1 MPQRRKVVEE
11 DTGSLDSLM
20 DALTNVVAVLIFVLL
35 LVNCE
40 VSQKVVQMM
49 EDLVPASPEE
59 IQKLKDML
67 KQIEIDKKKLEELK
81 KLPPPPKVDLDSI
94 NQKISALQTL
104 IKDKKSAIDTNN
116 KNIAELQ
123 KLHDEKLAARD
134 AEQVK
139 ANAMMEEIASLEAML
154 DTTPV
159 AKDIPAT
166 EITIPAT
173 RPIPEGAKV
182 HYAYITGDRAYFVDL
197 PKYMEEIAEILDKL
211 KDDKGNLIATG
222 EKTEEEEDKKL
233 SAAEKKAAR
242 EKEKAEAKK
251 EKPVVFDRDKVLPI
265 LSEKLKKI
273 LPPGLGGSVFSNP
286 WWGYARMDIG
296 LDPKGGTPLEAL
308 SQPTNGFASDIS
320 KLRPPNDV
328 LMFVVD
334 SPSMYTYALAREI
347 AEKKGIPCGWSISLP
362 GDCYSL
368 NQIPNLA
375 INVSG
380 PPPPPPIRP
389 PGWKPPE
396 RARGTGSKLD

>member
-59 IQKLKDML
+59 IQRLKDML
-67 KQIEIDKKKLEELK
+67 KQLEIDKKKLEELK

-104 IKDKKSAIDTNN
+104 VQNKKSAIDTNN

-159 AKDIPAT
+159 ANAIPAT
-166 EITIPAT
+166 EIMIPAT
-173 RPIPEGAKV
+173 RTIPEGAKV
-182 HYAYITGDRAYFVDL
+182 HYAYITGDRAHFLDL
-197 PKYMEEIAEILDKL
+197 PKYMEEVTEIVDDLKKDKNNHMPTE
-211 KDDKGNLIATG
+211 DKS
-222 EKTEEEEDKKL
+222 KEEEDKKL
-233 SAAEKKAAR
+233 SAAERRAAR
-242 EKEKAEAKK
+242 EKEKADAKK
-251 EKPVVFDRDKVLPI
+251 EKPVVFDRDKVLPV
-265 LSEKLKKI
+265 LNEKLKKI
-273 LPPGLGGSVFSNP
+273 IPPGLNYNLTAQP
-286 WWGYARMDIG
+286 WWGFARLDISFN
-296 LDPKGGTPLEAL
+296 DKGGTPLEEL
-308 SQPTNGFASDIS
+308 KNPTNGFASALS

-347 AEKKGIPCGWSISLP
+347 ADKKGIPCGWSISLP
-362 GDCYSL
+362 NECFSRTD
-368 NQIPNLA
+368 IPNLA
-375 INVSG
+375 INATGVA
-380 PPPPPPIRP
+380 PARDPN
-389 PGWKPPE
+389 WKPPE
-396 RARGTGSKLD
+396 RARGTGLKLD

>member
-1 MPQRRKVVEE
+1 
-11 DTGSLDSLM
+11 M

-67 KQIEIDKKKLEELK
+67 KQLEIDKKKLEELK

-94 NQKISALQTL
+94 NKKISALQTL

-139 ANAMMEEIASLEAML
+139 ANAMMDEIARLEAML

-197 PKYMEEIAEILDKL
+197 PKYMEEIAEIVDKL
-211 KDDKGNLIATG
+211 KDDKGNHIATG
-222 EKTEEEEDKKL
+222 EKSEEEEGKKL
-233 SAAEKKAAR
+233 SAAEKRAAR
-242 EKEKAEAKK
+242 EKEKAEGKK
-251 EKPVVFDRDKVLPI
+251 EKPVVLDRDKIFPVLN
-265 LSEKLKKI
+265 EKLKKI
-273 LPPGLGGSVFSNP
+273 LPPGLKGDVGAAPHWNF
-286 WWGYARMDIG
+286 ARLNIYFERNA
-296 LDPKGGTPLEAL
+296 GTPIEAL
-308 SQPTNGFASDIS
+308 TQPTNGFASDIS

-334 SPSMYTYALAREI
+334 APSMYAYALAREI
-347 AEKKGIPCGWSISLP
+347 ADKKGIPCGWSISEP
-362 GDCYSL
+362 ISAT
-368 NQIPNLA
+368 QIPNLE
-375 INVSG
+375 INVTG
-380 PPPPPPIRP
+380 KAPERP
-389 PGWKPPE
+389 PDWKPPE
-396 RARGTGSKLD
+396 RARGTGPKLD

>member
-1 MPQRRKVVEE
+1 
-11 DTGSLDSLM
+11 M

-67 KQIEIDKKKLEELK
+67 KQLEIDKKKLEELK

-94 NQKISALQTL
+94 NKKISALQSL

-139 ANAMMEEIASLEAML
+139 ANAMMDEIARLEAML

-197 PKYMEEIAEILDKL
+197 PKYMEEVTEIVDKL
-211 KDDKGNLIATG
+211 KDDKGNHIATG
-222 EKTEEEEDKKL
+222 EKSEEEEGKKL
-233 SAAEKKAAR
+233 SAAEKRAAR
-242 EKEKAEAKK
+242 EKEKTEGKK
-251 EKPVVFDRDKVLPI
+251 EKPAVLDRDKIFPVLN
-265 LSEKLKKI
+265 EKLKKI
-273 LPPGLGGSVFSNP
+273 FPPGLKGDVGAAPHWNF
-286 WWGYARMDIG
+286 ARLNISFDRNA
-296 LDPKGGTPLEAL
+296 GTPIEAL
-308 SQPTNGFASDIS
+308 TQPTNGFASDIS

-334 SPSMYTYALAREI
+334 APSMYAYALAREI
-347 AEKKGIPCGWSISLP
+347 ADKKGIPCGWSISEP
-362 GDCYSL
+362 ISST
-368 NQIPNLA
+368 QIPNLE
-375 INVSG
+375 INVTG
-380 PPPPPPIRP
+380 KAPERP
-389 PGWKPPE
+389 PDWKPPD

>member
-11 DTGSLDSLM
+11 ESGSLDSLM

-67 KQIEIDKKKLEELK
+67 KQLELDKKKLEELK

-94 NQKISALQTL
+94 NKKISALQTL

-139 ANAMMEEIASLEAML
+139 ANALMEEIASLEALL

-173 RPIPEGAKV
+173 RAIPEGAKV
-182 HYAYITGDRAYFVDL
+182 HYAYIINDRAYFVDL
-197 PKYMEEIAEILDKL
+197 PKYLEEIAEVVDKL
-211 KDDKGNLIATG
+211 KDDKGNHIATG

-233 SAAEKKAAR
+233 SAAEKRAAR

-251 EKPVVFDRDKVLPI
+251 EKPIVLDRDKVLPI
-265 LSEKLKKI
+265 LNEKLKKI
-273 LPPGLGGSVFSNP
+273 LPPGLGGSVNSPP
-286 WWGYARMDIG
+286 WHGGAFMDIG
-296 LDPKGGTPLEAL
+296 FDKNGGTPIEAL

-334 SPSMYTYALAREI
+334 SPSMYAYALAREI
-347 AEKKGIPCGWSISLP
+347 ADKKGIPCGWSISLP
-362 GDCYSL
+362 NECFSRSA
-368 NQIPNLA
+368 IPNLA
-375 INVSG
+375 INVTG
-380 PPPPPPIRP
+380 KAPERP

>member
-11 DTGSLDSLM
+11 DTSSLDSLM

-67 KQIEIDKKKLEELK
+67 KQLEIDKKKLEELK

-94 NQKISALQTL
+94 NQKISALKAL
-104 IKDKKSAIDTNN
+104 IQNKKSAIDMNN

-134 AEQVK
+134 AEQAK

-166 EITIPAT
+166 DITIPAT
-173 RPIPEGAKV
+173 RAIPEGAKV
-182 HYAYITGDRAYFVDL
+182 YYAYAVGDRAYFLDL
-197 PKYMEEIAEILDKL
+197 PKIMEEMAEIVDDLKKDK
-211 KDDKGNLIATG
+211 NNHIATE
-222 EKTEEEEDKKL
+222 EKSEEEEDKKL
-233 SAAEKKAAR
+233 SAAERRAKR
-242 EKEKAEAKK
+242 EQEKADAKK
-251 EKPVVFDRDKVLPI
+251 EKPIVLDRDKVLPI
-265 LSEKLKKI
+265 LNEKIKKKM
-273 LPPGLGGSVFSNP
+273 PPGLNVAIHSPTWHGGAFF
-286 WWGYARMDIG
+286 DISFNNQ
-296 LDPKGGTPLEAL
+296 GGTPIEDLTK
-308 SQPTNGFASDIS
+308 PTNTFASEIS
-320 KLRPPNDV
+320 KIRPPNEV
-328 LMFVVD
+328 LMFRVD
-334 SPSMYTYALAREI
+334 APSMYAYALAREI
-347 AEKKGIPCGWSISLP
+347 AEKKSIPCGWEITLANECFSRT
-362 GDCYSL
+362 
-368 NQIPNLA
+368 NVPNLA
-375 INVSG
+375 LNITG
-380 PPPPPPIRP
+380 KHPERP

-396 RARGTGSKLD
+396 RARGTGAKLD

>member
-11 DTGSLDSLM
+11 ESGSLDSLM

-67 KQIEIDKKKLEELK
+67 KQLEIDKKKLEELK

-94 NQKISALQTL
+94 NQKISALQAL
-104 IKDKKSAIDTNN
+104 IKDKKSAIDMNN

-197 PKYMEEIAEILDKL
+197 PKYMEEVAEIVDKL
-211 KDDKGNLIATG
+211 KDDKGNHIATG
-222 EKTEEEEDKKL
+222 EKSEEEEDKKL
-233 SAAEKKAAR
+233 SAAERRAKR
-242 EKEKAEAKK
+242 EKEKDDAKK
-251 EKPVVFDRDKVLPI
+251 EKPVVFDRDKVLPV
-265 LSEKLKKI
+265 LNEKLKKI
-273 LPPGLGGSVFSNP
+273 MPPGLNYNLTAQP
-286 WWGYARMDIG
+286 WWGFARLDIG
-296 LDPKGGTPLEAL
+296 FDKNGGTPVEAL

-334 SPSMYTYALAREI
+334 APSMYAYALAREI
-347 AEKKGIPCGWSISLP
+347 AEKKGIPIGWSISLP
-362 GDCYSL
+362 NECFSRTD
-368 NQIPNLA
+368 IPNLA
-375 INVSG
+375 INATGVA
-380 PPPPPPIRP
+380 PARDPN
-389 PGWKPPE
+389 WKPPE

>member
-1 MPQRRKVVEE
+1 
-11 DTGSLDSLM
+11 M

-40 VSQKVVQMM
+40 VSQKIVQMM
-49 EDLVPASPEE
+49 DDLVPASPEE

-67 KQIEIDKKKLEELK
+67 KQLEIDKKKLEELK

-94 NQKISALQTL
+94 NQKISALQAL

-134 AEQVK
+134 AEQAK

-173 RPIPEGAKV
+173 RTIPEGAKV
-182 HYAYITGDRAYFVDL
+182 HFAYITGDRAYFVDL
-197 PKYMEEIAEILDKL
+197 PKYLAEVAEIVDKL
-211 KDDKGNLIATG
+211 KEDKNNHIASE
-222 EKTEEEEDKKL
+222 EKNEEEEDKKL
-233 SAAEKKAAR
+233 SAAERRAAR
-242 EKEKAEAKK
+242 EKAKAETKK
-251 EKPVVFDRDKVLPI
+251 EKPIVLDRGKILPVLN
-265 LSEKLKKI
+265 EKLKKMM
-273 LPPGLGGSVFSNP
+273 PPGLNCKVTSSP
-286 WWGYARMDIG
+286 WWDFARLEISFNKD
-296 LDPKGGTPLEAL
+296 GGTPVEAL
-308 SQPTNGFASDIS
+308 TQPTNGFASEIS
-320 KLRPPNDV
+320 KIRPPNEV
-328 LMFVVD
+328 LMFRVD
-334 SPSMYTYALAREI
+334 APSMYAYALSREI
-347 AEKKGIPCGWSISLP
+347 ADKKGIPCGWEITLP
-362 GDCYSL
+362 NECFSYT
-368 NQIPNLA
+368 NIPNLKL
-375 INVSG
+375 NVTG
-380 PPPPPPIRP
+380 PPPERP

>member
-11 DTGSLDSLM
+11 DTSSLDSLM

-67 KQIEIDKKKLEELK
+67 KQLEIDKKKLEELK

-94 NQKISALQTL
+94 NQKISALKAL
-104 IKDKKSAIDTNN
+104 IQNKKSAIDMNN

-197 PKYMEEIAEILDKL
+197 PKYMEEVAEIVDKL
-211 KDDKGNLIATG
+211 KDDKGNHIATG
-222 EKTEEEEDKKL
+222 EKSEEEEDKKL
-233 SAAEKKAAR
+233 SAAERRAKR
-242 EKEKAEAKK
+242 EKEKDDAKK
-251 EKPVVFDRDKVLPI
+251 EKPVVLDRDKVLPI
-265 LSEKLKKI
+265 LNEKLNKI
-273 LPPGLGGSVFSNP
+273 LSPGLRGSVNSQP
-286 WWGYARMDIG
+286 WFGGARMDIG
-296 LDPKGGTPLEAL
+296 FDPKGGTPVEAL

-334 SPSMYTYALAREI
+334 APSMYAYALAREI
-347 AEKKGIPCGWSISLP
+347 AEKKGIPIGWSIALP
-362 GDCYSL
+362 NECFSRTD
-368 NQIPNLA
+368 IPDLA
-375 INVSG
+375 VNVTG
-380 PPPPPPIRP
+380 PPPERP

>member
-67 KQIEIDKKKLEELK
+67 KQLELDKKKLEELK

-104 IKDKKSAIDTNN
+104 VQNKKSAIDTNN

-173 RPIPEGAKV
+173 RTIPEGAKV
-182 HYAYITGDRAYFVDL
+182 HYAYITGDRAHFLDL
-197 PKYMEEIAEILDKL
+197 PKYMEEVTKIVDDIKKDKNNHMPTE
-211 KDDKGNLIATG
+211 DKS
-222 EKTEEEEDKKL
+222 KEEEDKKL
-233 SAAEKKAAR
+233 SAAERRAAR
-242 EKEKAEAKK
+242 EKEKADAKK
-251 EKPVVFDRDKVLPI
+251 EKPVVFDRDKVLPV
-265 LSEKLKKI
+265 LNEKLKKI
-273 LPPGLGGSVFSNP
+273 LPPSLNYNLLSVP
-286 WWGYARMDIG
+286 HWTVVRLDIRFN
-296 LDPKGGTPLEAL
+296 KEGGTPLEEL
-308 SQPTNGFASDIS
+308 KNPTNGFASALS

-347 AEKKGIPCGWSISLP
+347 ADKKGIPCGWSISVP
-362 GDCYSL
+362 GECFSRTD
-368 NQIPNLA
+368 IPNMP
-375 INVSG
+375 INKTGEYV
-380 PPPPPPIRP
+380 RP
-389 PGWKPPE
+389 PDWKPPE
-396 RARGTGSKLD
+396 RARGTGPKLD

>member
-59 IQKLKDML
+59 IQRLKDML
-67 KQIEIDKKKLEELK
+67 KQLEIDKKKLEELK

-104 IKDKKSAIDTNN
+104 VQNKKSAIDTNN

-173 RPIPEGAKV
+173 RTIPEGAKV
-182 HYAYITGDRAYFVDL
+182 HYAYITGDRAHFLDL
-197 PKYMEEIAEILDKL
+197 PKYMEEVTKIVDDIKKDKNNHMPTE
-211 KDDKGNLIATG
+211 DKS
-222 EKTEEEEDKKL
+222 KEEEDKKL
-233 SAAEKKAAR
+233 SAAERRAAR
-242 EKEKAEAKK
+242 EKEKADAKK
-251 EKPVVFDRDKVLPI
+251 EKPVVFDRDKVLPV
-265 LSEKLKKI
+265 LNEKLKKI
-273 LPPGLGGSVFSNP
+273 IPPGLNYNLTAQP
-286 WWGYARMDIG
+286 WWGFTRLDISFN
-296 LDPKGGTPLEAL
+296 DKGGTPLEEL
-308 SQPTNGFASDIS
+308 KNPTNGFASALS

-347 AEKKGIPCGWSISLP
+347 ADKKGIPCGWSISLP
-362 GDCYSL
+362 NECFSMTD
-368 NQIPNLA
+368 IPNMP
-375 INVSG
+375 INKTGEYV
-380 PPPPPPIRP
+380 RP
-389 PGWKPPE
+389 PDWKPPE

>member
-1 MPQRRKVVEE
+1 
-11 DTGSLDSLM
+11 M

-67 KQIEIDKKKLEELK
+67 KQLEIDKKKLEELK

-94 NQKISALQTL
+94 NQKISALKAL
-104 IKDKKSAIDTNN
+104 IQNKKSAIDMNN

-182 HYAYITGDRAYFVDL
+182 HYAYIINDRAYFVDL
-197 PKYMEEIAEILDKL
+197 PKYQEEMAEIVDKL
-211 KDDKGNLIATG
+211 KDDKGNHIAAA
-222 EKTEEEEDKKL
+222 EKSEEEEDKKL
-233 SAAEKKAAR
+233 SAAERRAKR
-242 EKEKAEAKK
+242 EKEKDDAKK

-265 LSEKLKKI
+265 LNEKLNKI
-273 LPPGLGGSVFSNP
+273 LSPGLRGSVNSQP
-286 WWGYARMDIG
+286 WFGGARMDIG
-296 LDPKGGTPLEAL
+296 FDPKGGTPVEAL

-328 LMFVVD
+328 LLFVVD
-334 SPSMYTYALAREI
+334 APSMYAYALAREI
-347 AEKKGIPCGWSISLP
+347 AEKKGIPIGWSIALP
-362 GDCYSL
+362 NECFSRTD
-368 NQIPNLA
+368 IPDLA
-375 INVSG
+375 VNVTG
-380 PPPPPPIRP
+380 PPPERP

>member
-59 IQKLKDML
+59 IQRLKDML
-67 KQIEIDKKKLEELK
+67 KQLEIDKKKLEELK

-104 IKDKKSAIDTNN
+104 VQNKKSAIDTNN

-134 AEQVK
+134 AEQAK

-159 AKDIPAT
+159 ANAIPAT
-166 EITIPAT
+166 EIMIPAT

-197 PKYMEEIAEILDKL
+197 PKYMEEVAEIVDKL
-211 KDDKGNLIATG
+211 KDDKGNHIATG
-222 EKTEEEEDKKL
+222 EKSEEEEDKKL
-233 SAAEKKAAR
+233 SAAERRAAR

-251 EKPVVFDRDKVLPI
+251 EKPVVLDRDKVLPI
-265 LSEKLKKI
+265 LNEKLNKI
-273 LPPGLGGSVFSNP
+273 LSPGLRGSVNSQP
-286 WWGYARMDIG
+286 WFGGARMDIG
-296 LDPKGGTPLEAL
+296 FDPKGGTPVEAL

-334 SPSMYTYALAREI
+334 APSMYAYALAREI
-347 AEKKGIPCGWSISLP
+347 AEKKGIPIGWSIALP
-362 GDCYSL
+362 NECFSRTD
-368 NQIPNLA
+368 IPDLA
-375 INVSG
+375 VNVTG
-380 PPPPPPIRP
+380 PPPERP

>member
-40 VSQKVVQMM
+40 VSQKVVQIM

-67 KQIEIDKKKLEELK
+67 KQLEIDKKKLEELK

-104 IKDKKSAIDTNN
+104 VQNKKSAIDTNN

-139 ANAMMEEIASLEAML
+139 ANAMIEEIASLEAML

-182 HYAYITGDRAYFVDL
+182 HYAYIIGDRAHFVDL
-197 PKYMEEIAEILDKL
+197 PKYQEEMAEIVDKL
-211 KDDKGNLIATG
+211 KDDKSNHIATG

-233 SAAEKKAAR
+233 SAAERRAAR
-242 EKEKAEAKK
+242 EQEKAEAKK
-251 EKPVVFDRDKVLPI
+251 EKPVVLDRDKVLPI
-265 LSEKLKKI
+265 LNEKLKKI
-273 LPPGLGGSVFSNP
+273 LPPGLGGSVNSQP
-286 WWGYARMDIG
+286 WFGGARMDIG
-296 LDPKGGTPLEAL
+296 GFDKNGGTPIEEL
-308 SQPTNGFASDIS
+308 SKPTNGFASDIS

-334 SPSMYTYALAREI
+334 SPSMYAYALAREI
-347 AEKKGIPCGWSISLP
+347 ADKKGIPCGWSISLP
-362 GDCYSL
+362 NECFSRSD
-368 NQIPNLA
+368 IPNLA
-375 INVSG
+375 INVTG
-380 PPPPPPIRP
+380 KAPERP

-396 RARGTGSKLD
+396 RARGTGPKLD

>member
-11 DTGSLDSLM
+11 DTSSLDSLM

-59 IQKLKDML
+59 IQRLKDML
-67 KQIEIDKKKLEELK
+67 KQLEIDKKKLEELK

-94 NQKISALQTL
+94 NQKISALKAL
-104 IKDKKSAIDTNN
+104 IQNKKSAIDMNN

-159 AKDIPAT
+159 AKAIPAT

-182 HYAYITGDRAYFVDL
+182 HYAYIINDRAYFVDL
-197 PKYMEEIAEILDKL
+197 PKYMEEVAEIVDKL
-211 KDDKGNLIATG
+211 KDDKGNHIATG
-222 EKTEEEEDKKL
+222 EKSEEEEDKKL
-233 SAAEKKAAR
+233 SAAERRAKR
-242 EKEKAEAKK
+242 EKEKDDAKK

-265 LSEKLKKI
+265 LNEKLNKI
-273 LPPGLGGSVFSNP
+273 LSPGLRGSVNSQP
-286 WWGYARMDIG
+286 WFGGARMDIG
-296 LDPKGGTPLEAL
+296 FDPKGGTPVEAL

-334 SPSMYTYALAREI
+334 APSMYAYALAREI
-347 AEKKGIPCGWSISLP
+347 AEKKGIPIGWSIALP
-362 GDCYSL
+362 NECFSRTD
-368 NQIPNLA
+368 IPDLA
-375 INVSG
+375 VNVTG
-380 PPPPPPIRP
+380 PPPERP

>member
-49 EDLVPASPEE
+49 DDLVPASPEE

-67 KQIEIDKKKLEELK
+67 QQIEIDKKKLEELK

-94 NQKISALQTL
+94 NQKISALKTL
-104 IKDKKSAIDTNN
+104 IQNKKSSIDTNN

-139 ANAMMEEIASLEAML
+139 ATAMMEEIASLEAML

-159 AKDIPAT
+159 AKAIPAT

-173 RPIPEGAKV
+173 RAIPEGAKV

-197 PKYMEEIAEILDKL
+197 PKYFEELAEITDKL
-211 KDDKGNLIATG
+211 KDDKGNIATE
-222 EKTEEEEDKKL
+222 EKSEEEEDEKL
-233 SAAEKKAAR
+233 SAAERRAKR
-242 EKEKAEAKK
+242 EKENDDAKK
-251 EKPVVFDRDKVLPI
+251 GKPVVFDRDKILPVLT
-265 LSEKLKKI
+265 EKLKKI
-273 LPPGLGGSVFSNP
+273 MPLGLGYSLAHYP
-286 WWGYARMDIG
+286 WENFVRLDIG
-296 LDPKGGTPLEAL
+296 FNKDSGTPIEAL
-308 SQPTNGFASDIS
+308 TQPTNAFASALS

-347 AEKKGIPCGWSISLP
+347 AEKKGIPCGWSIALP
-362 GDCYSL
+362 NECVSRT
-368 NQIPNLA
+368 NIPNLV
-375 INVSG
+375 IKQTG
-380 PPPPPPIRP
+380 PRPVVVRP
-389 PGWKPPE
+389 PGWKPQE
-396 RARGTGSKLD
+396 RARGTGAKLD

>member
-11 DTGSLDSLM
+11 DAGSLDSLM

-59 IQKLKDML
+59 IQRLKDQL
-67 KQIEIDKKKLEELK
+67 KQIEIDKQKLEELK

-104 IKDKKSAIDTNN
+104 IQNKKSAIDTNN

-134 AEQVK
+134 AEQAK

-173 RPIPEGAKV
+173 RSIPEGAKV
-182 HYAYITGDRAYFVDL
+182 HYAYIVGDRAYFLDL
-197 PKYMEEIAEILDKL
+197 PKYMEDAAKIVDDLKKDK
-211 KDDKGNLIATG
+211 NNHMPTE
-222 EKTEEEEDKKL
+222 EKAEEEEDKKL
-233 SAAEKKAAR
+233 SAAERRAKR
-242 EKEKAEAKK
+242 EQEKADAKK
-251 EKPVVFDRDKVLPI
+251 EKPIVLNRDKALPV
-265 LSEKLKKI
+265 LSEKLGK
-273 LPPGLGGSVFSNP
+273 LMAPGLNYAVIAQP
-286 WWGYARMDIG
+286 WWGFARLDISFN
-296 LDPKGGTPLEAL
+296 DKGGATIEELK
-308 SQPTNGFASDIS
+308 QPTNSFASALS

-328 LMFVVD
+328 LMFRVD
-334 SPSMYTYALAREI
+334 PPSMYAYALAREI
-347 AEKKGIPCGWSISLP
+347 ADKKGIPCGWELSLP
-362 GDCYSL
+362 GECFSRTD
-368 NQIPNLA
+368 IPNFA
-375 INVSG
+375 INATG
-380 PPPPPPIRP
+380 AAPARDPN
-389 PGWKPPE
+389 WKPPE

>member
-67 KQIEIDKKKLEELK
+67 KQLEIDKKKLEELK

-104 IKDKKSAIDTNN
+104 VQNKKSAIDTNN

-123 KLHDEKLAARD
+123 KLHDDKLAARD

-182 HYAYITGDRAYFVDL
+182 HYAYIIADRAYFVDL
-197 PKYMEEIAEILDKL
+197 PKYQEEMAEIVDKL
-211 KDDKGNLIATG
+211 KDDKGNHIAAA
-222 EKTEEEEDKKL
+222 EKSEEEEDKKL
-233 SAAEKKAAR
+233 SAAEKRAAR

-251 EKPVVFDRDKVLPI
+251 EKPVVLDRDKVLPI
-265 LSEKLKKI
+265 LNEKLNKI
-273 LPPGLGGSVFSNP
+273 VSPGLRGSVNSQP
-286 WWGYARMDIG
+286 WFGGARMDIG
-296 LDPKGGTPLEAL
+296 FDPKGGTPIEAL

-334 SPSMYTYALAREI
+334 SPSMYAYALAREI
-347 AEKKGIPCGWSISLP
+347 ADKKGIPCGWSIALP
-362 GDCYSL
+362 NECFFFT
-368 NQIPNLA
+368 QIPNLA
-375 INVSG
+375 INVTG
-380 PPPPPPIRP
+380 KAPEKP

>member
-11 DTGSLDSLM
+11 DTSSLDSLM

-67 KQIEIDKKKLEELK
+67 KQLEIDKKKLEELK

-94 NQKISALQTL
+94 NQKISALKAL
-104 IKDKKSAIDTNN
+104 IQNKKSAIDMNN

-197 PKYMEEIAEILDKL
+197 PKYMEEVAEIVDKL
-211 KDDKGNLIATG
+211 KDDKGNHIATG
-222 EKTEEEEDKKL
+222 EKSEEEEDKKL
-233 SAAEKKAAR
+233 SAAERRAKR
-242 EKEKAEAKK
+242 EKEKDDAKK
-251 EKPVVFDRDKVLPI
+251 EKPVVLDRDKVLPI
-265 LSEKLKKI
+265 LNEKLNKI
-273 LPPGLGGSVFSNP
+273 LSPGLRGSVNSQP
-286 WWGYARMDIG
+286 WFGGARMDIG
-296 LDPKGGTPLEAL
+296 FDPKGGTPVEAL

-334 SPSMYTYALAREI
+334 SPSMYAYALAREI
-347 AEKKGIPCGWSISLP
+347 AEKKGIPIGWSIALP
-362 GDCYSL
+362 NECFSRTD
-368 NQIPNLA
+368 IPDLA
-375 INVSG
+375 VNVTG
-380 PPPPPPIRP
+380 PPPERP

>member
-67 KQIEIDKKKLEELK
+67 KQLEIDKKKLEELK

-104 IKDKKSAIDTNN
+104 VQNKKSAIDTNN

-123 KLHDEKLAARD
+123 KLHDDKLAARD

-139 ANAMMEEIASLEAML
+139 ANAMMEEIASLETML

-182 HYAYITGDRAYFVDL
+182 HYAYITGDKAYFVDA
-197 PKYMEEIAEILDKL
+197 PKYLEEIAEIVDKL

-222 EKTEEEEDKKL
+222 EKSDEEEETKL

-251 EKPVVFDRDKVLPI
+251 EKPVVFNRDKVIPI
-265 LSEKLKKI
+265 LEEKLKKI
-273 LPPGLGGSVFSNP
+273 LAPGLVGNMQTAP
-286 WWGYARMDIG
+286 HWGFTRMEIR
-296 LDPKGGTPLEAL
+296 LDKNSGTPIEAL
-308 SQPTNGFASDIS
+308 SQPTNGFASDLS

-334 SPSMYTYALAREI
+334 SPSMYAYALAREI

-362 GDCYSL
+362 GECFSRSD
-368 NQIPNLA
+368 IPNLA
-375 INVSG
+375 INVTG
-380 PPPPPPIRP
+380 PPPERP

-396 RARGTGSKLD
+396 RARGTGPKLD

>member
-11 DTGSLDSLM
+11 ESGSLDSLM

-67 KQIEIDKKKLEELK
+67 KQLEIDKKKLEELK

-94 NQKISALQTL
+94 NKKISALQTL

-173 RPIPEGAKV
+173 RAIPEGAKV
-182 HYAYITGDRAYFVDL
+182 HYAYIINDRAYFVDL
-197 PKYMEEIAEILDKL
+197 PKYLEEIAEVVDKL
-211 KDDKGNLIATG
+211 KDDKGNHIATG

-233 SAAEKKAAR
+233 SAAEKRAAR

-251 EKPVVFDRDKVLPI
+251 EKPVVLDRDKVLPI
-265 LSEKLKKI
+265 LNEKLKKI
-273 LPPGLGGSVFSNP
+273 LPPGLGGSVHSPP
-286 WWGYARMDIG
+286 WHGGAFMDIG
-296 LDPKGGTPLEAL
+296 FDKNGGTPIEAL

-334 SPSMYTYALAREI
+334 SPSMYAYALAREI
-347 AEKKGIPCGWSISLP
+347 ADKKGIPCGWSISLP
-362 GDCYSL
+362 NECVSRSA
-368 NQIPNLA
+368 IPNLA
-375 INVSG
+375 INVTG
-380 PPPPPPIRP
+380 KAPERP

>member
-1 MPQRRKVVEE
+1 
-11 DTGSLDSLM
+11 M

-59 IQKLKDML
+59 IQRLKDML
-67 KQIEIDKKKLEELK
+67 KQLEIDKKKLEELK

-104 IKDKKSAIDTNN
+104 VQNKKSAIDTNN

-134 AEQVK
+134 AEQAK

-159 AKDIPAT
+159 ANAIPAT
-166 EITIPAT
+166 EIMIPAT

-197 PKYMEEIAEILDKL
+197 PKYMEEVAEIVDKL
-211 KDDKGNLIATG
+211 KDDKGNHIATG
-222 EKTEEEEDKKL
+222 EKSEEEEDKKL
-233 SAAEKKAAR
+233 SAAERRAAR

-251 EKPVVFDRDKVLPI
+251 EKPVVLDRDKVLPI
-265 LSEKLKKI
+265 LNEKLNKI
-273 LPPGLGGSVFSNP
+273 LSPGLRGSVNSQP
-286 WWGYARMDIG
+286 WFGGARMDIG
-296 LDPKGGTPLEAL
+296 FDPKGGTPVEAL

-334 SPSMYTYALAREI
+334 APSMYAYALAREI
-347 AEKKGIPCGWSISLP
+347 AEKKGIPIGWSIALP
-362 GDCYSL
+362 NECFSRTD
-368 NQIPNLA
+368 IPDLA
-375 INVSG
+375 VNVTG
-380 PPPPPPIRP
+380 PPPERP

>member
-59 IQKLKDML
+59 IQRLKDML
-67 KQIEIDKKKLEELK
+67 KQLEIDKKKLEELK

-104 IKDKKSAIDTNN
+104 VQNKKSAIDTNN

-173 RPIPEGAKV
+173 RTIPEGAKV
-182 HYAYITGDRAYFVDL
+182 HYAYITGDRAHFLDL
-197 PKYMEEIAEILDKL
+197 PKYMEEVTKIVDDIKKDKNNHMPTE
-211 KDDKGNLIATG
+211 DKS
-222 EKTEEEEDKKL
+222 KEEEDKKL
-233 SAAEKKAAR
+233 SAAERRAAR
-242 EKEKAEAKK
+242 EKEKADAKK
-251 EKPVVFDRDKVLPI
+251 EKPVVFDRDKVLPV
-265 LSEKLKKI
+265 LNEKLKKI
-273 LPPGLGGSVFSNP
+273 IPPGLNYNLTAQP
-286 WWGYARMDIG
+286 WWGFTRLDISFN
-296 LDPKGGTPLEAL
+296 DKGGTPLEEL
-308 SQPTNGFASDIS
+308 KNPTNGFASALS

-347 AEKKGIPCGWSISLP
+347 ADKKGIPCGWSISLP
-362 GDCYSL
+362 NECFSMTD
-368 NQIPNLA
+368 IPNMP
-375 INVSG
+375 INKTGEYV
-380 PPPPPPIRP
+380 RP
-389 PGWKPPE
+389 PDWKPPE
-396 RARGTGSKLD
+396 RARGTGPKLD

>member
-11 DTGSLDSLM
+11 DTSSLDSLM

-67 KQIEIDKKKLEELK
+67 KQLEIDKKKLEELK

-173 RPIPEGAKV
+173 RSIPEGAKV
-182 HYAYITGDRAYFVDL
+182 HYAYITGDKAYFVDA
-197 PKYMEEIAEILDKL
+197 PKYLEEIAEILDKL
-211 KDDKGNLIATG
+211 KDDKGNHMATG

-233 SAAEKKAAR
+233 SAAERRDAR

-251 EKPVVFDRDKVLPI
+251 EKPVVLDRDKVFPI
-265 LSEKLKKI
+265 LNEKLKKI
-273 LPPGLGGSVFSNP
+273 LSPGLVGSVQASP
-286 WWGYARMDIG
+286 HWSHARMVIG
-296 LDPKGGTPLEAL
+296 FDKNSGTPIEAL
-308 SQPTNGFASDIS
+308 SKPTNGFASDLS

-328 LMFVVD
+328 LMFVVE
-334 SPSMYTYALAREI
+334 SPSMYAYALAREI
-347 AEKKGIPCGWSISLP
+347 ADKKGIPCGWSITLP
-362 GDCYSL
+362 NECNFGND
-368 NQIPNLA
+368 IPNMA
-375 INVSG
+375 INKTG
-380 PPPPPPIRP
+380 ELIRP

-396 RARGTGSKLD
+396 RARGTGPKLD

>member
-11 DTGSLDSLM
+11 ESSSLDSLM
-20 DALTNVVAVLIFVLL
+20 DALTNVVAVLIFFLL

-40 VSQKVVQMM
+40 VSQKIVQMM
-49 EDLVPASPEE
+49 DDLVPASPEE

-67 KQIEIDKKKLEELK
+67 KQLELDKKKLEELK

-94 NQKISALQTL
+94 NKKISALKTL
-104 IKDKKSAIDTNN
+104 IQNKKSAIDMNN

-134 AEQVK
+134 AEQAK
-139 ANAMMEEIASLEAML
+139 ANALMDEIANLEAML

-173 RPIPEGAKV
+173 RSIPEGATV
-182 HYAYITGDRAYFVDL
+182 HYAYIKGDRAYFVDA
-197 PKYMEEIAEILDKL
+197 PKYMEEIAKIVDKL
-211 KDDKGNLIATG
+211 KDDKGNHIATG
-222 EKTEEEEDKKL
+222 EKSEEEEDKKL
-233 SAAEKKAAR
+233 SAAERRAAR
-242 EKEKAEAKK
+242 EKEKAEDKK
-251 EKPVVFDRDKVLPI
+251 EKPVVLDRGKILPI
-265 LSEKLKKI
+265 LNEKLNKI
-273 LPPGLGGSVFSNP
+273 LPPGLKGEVGAAPHWSF
-286 WWGYARMDIG
+286 ARMNIRGDG
-296 LDPKGGTPLEAL
+296 NGGTPIEAL
-308 SQPTNGFASDIS
+308 TQPTNGFASDLS

-334 SPSMYTYALAREI
+334 APSMYAYALAREI
-347 AEKKGIPCGWSISLP
+347 ADKKGIPCGWSICLP
-362 GDCYSL
+362 NECFYSE
-368 NQIPNLA
+368 NIPNLA
-375 INVSG
+375 INVTG
-380 PPPPPPIRP
+380 EAPAKP

>member
-11 DTGSLDSLM
+11 DTSSLDSLM

-67 KQIEIDKKKLEELK
+67 KQLEIDKKKLEELK

-94 NQKISALQTL
+94 NQKISALKAL
-104 IKDKKSAIDTNN
+104 IQNKKSAIDMNN

-197 PKYMEEIAEILDKL
+197 PKYMEEVAEIVDKL
-211 KDDKGNLIATG
+211 KDDKGNHIATG
-222 EKTEEEEDKKL
+222 EKSEEEEDKKL
-233 SAAEKKAAR
+233 SAAERRAAR
-242 EKEKAEAKK
+242 EKEKDDAKK
-251 EKPVVFDRDKVLPI
+251 EKPVVFDRDKVLPV
-265 LSEKLKKI
+265 LNEKLKKI
-273 LPPGLGGSVFSNP
+273 MPPGLNYNLTAVPHWSH
-286 WWGYARMDIG
+286 ARIDIG
-296 LDPKGGTPLEAL
+296 FDKNGGTPVEAL

-334 SPSMYTYALAREI
+334 APSMYAYALAREI
-347 AEKKGIPCGWSISLP
+347 AEKKGIPIGWSISLP
-362 GDCYSL
+362 NECFSRTD
-368 NQIPNLA
+368 IPNMA
-375 INVSG
+375 INKTG
-380 PPPPPPIRP
+380 EAPQKP

>member
-11 DTGSLDSLM
+11 ESGSLDSLM

-67 KQIEIDKKKLEELK
+67 KQLEIDKKKLEELK

-94 NQKISALQTL
+94 NQKISALKAL
-104 IKDKKSAIDTNN
+104 IQNKKSAIDMNN

-197 PKYMEEIAEILDKL
+197 PKYMEEVAEIVDKL
-211 KDDKGNLIATG
+211 KDDKGNHIATG
-222 EKTEEEEDKKL
+222 EKSEEEEDEKL
-233 SAAEKKAAR
+233 SAAERRAAR

-251 EKPVVFDRDKVLPI
+251 GKPVVFDRDKVLPA

-273 LPPGLGGSVFSNP
+273 LSPGLVGSVQSAP
-286 WWGYARMDIG
+286 HWAHARIDIG
-296 LDPKGGTPLEAL
+296 FDKNGGTPVEAL

-334 SPSMYTYALAREI
+334 APSMYAYALAREI
-347 AEKKGIPCGWSISLP
+347 AEKKGIPIGWSIALP
-362 GDCYSL
+362 NECVSRTD
-368 NQIPNLA
+368 IPNLA
-375 INVSG
+375 VNVTG
-380 PPPPPPIRP
+380 KAPEKP

>member
-11 DTGSLDSLM
+11 ESGSLDSLM

-40 VSQKVVQMM
+40 VSQKIVQMM
-49 EDLVPASPEE
+49 DDLVPASPEE

-67 KQIEIDKKKLEELK
+67 KQLEIDKKKLEELK

-94 NQKISALQTL
+94 NQKISALKAL
-104 IKDKKSAIDTNN
+104 IQNKKSAIDMNN

-134 AEQVK
+134 AEQAK

-173 RPIPEGAKV
+173 RTIPEGAKV
-182 HYAYITGDRAYFVDL
+182 YYAYITGDRAHFLDL
-197 PKYMEEIAEILDKL
+197 PKYMEEVTKIVDDLKKDKNNHMPTE
-211 KDDKGNLIATG
+211 DKS
-222 EKTEEEEDKKL
+222 KEEEDKKL
-233 SAAEKKAAR
+233 SAAERRAAR
-242 EKEKAEAKK
+242 EKEKADAKK
-251 EKPVVFDRDKVLPI
+251 EKPVVFDRDKVLPV
-265 LSEKLKKI
+265 LNEKLKKI
-273 LPPGLGGSVFSNP
+273 IPPGLNYNLTAVPYWSH
-286 WWGYARMDIG
+286 AR
-296 LDPKGGTPLEAL
+296 LDFRFNKEGGTPLEEL
-308 SQPTNGFASDIS
+308 KNPTNGFASALS

-347 AEKKGIPCGWSISLP
+347 ADKKGIPCGWSISLP
-362 GDCYSL
+362 NECFSMTD
-368 NQIPNLA
+368 IPNMA
-375 INVSG
+375 INKTGEYV
-380 PPPPPPIRP
+380 RP
-389 PGWKPPE
+389 PDWKPPE
-396 RARGTGSKLD
+396 RARGTGLKLD

>member
-11 DTGSLDSLM
+11 DTSSLDSLM

-67 KQIEIDKKKLEELK
+67 KQLEIDKKKLEELK

-94 NQKISALQTL
+94 NQKISALKAL
-104 IKDKKSAIDTNN
+104 IQNKKSAIDMNN

-182 HYAYITGDRAYFVDL
+182 HYAYIINDRAYFVDL
-197 PKYMEEIAEILDKL
+197 PKYQEEMAEIVDKL
-211 KDDKGNLIATG
+211 KDDKGNHIAAA
-222 EKTEEEEDKKL
+222 EKSEEEEDKKL
-233 SAAEKKAAR
+233 SAAEKRAAR

-251 EKPVVFDRDKVLPI
+251 EKPVVLDRDKVLPI
-265 LSEKLKKI
+265 LNEKLNKI
-273 LPPGLGGSVFSNP
+273 LSPGLRGSVNSQP
-286 WWGYARMDIG
+286 WFGGARMDIG
-296 LDPKGGTPLEAL
+296 FDPKGGTPVEAL

-334 SPSMYTYALAREI
+334 APSMYAYALAREI
-347 AEKKGIPCGWSISLP
+347 AEKKGIPIGWSIALP
-362 GDCYSL
+362 NECFSRTD
-368 NQIPNLA
+368 IPDLA
-375 INVSG
+375 VNVTG
-380 PPPPPPIRP
+380 PPPERP

>member
-11 DTGSLDSLM
+11 DTSSLDSLM

-67 KQIEIDKKKLEELK
+67 KQLEIDKKKLEELK

-94 NQKISALQTL
+94 NQKISALKAL
-104 IKDKKSAIDTNN
+104 IQNKKSAIDMNN

-182 HYAYITGDRAYFVDL
+182 HYAYIINDRAYFVDL
-197 PKYMEEIAEILDKL
+197 PKYQEEMAEIVDKL
-211 KDDKGNLIATG
+211 KDDKGNHIAAA
-222 EKTEEEEDKKL
+222 EKSEEEEDKKL
-233 SAAEKKAAR
+233 SAAERRAKR
-242 EKEKAEAKK
+242 EKEKDDAKK

-265 LSEKLKKI
+265 LNEKLNKI
-273 LPPGLGGSVFSNP
+273 LSPGLRGSVNSQP
-286 WWGYARMDIG
+286 WFGGARMDIG
-296 LDPKGGTPLEAL
+296 FDPKGGTPVEAL

-328 LMFVVD
+328 LLFVVD
-334 SPSMYTYALAREI
+334 APSMYAYALAREI
-347 AEKKGIPCGWSISLP
+347 AEKKGIPIGWSIALP
-362 GDCYSL
+362 NECFSRTD
-368 NQIPNLA
+368 IPDLA
-375 INVSG
+375 VNVTG
-380 PPPPPPIRP
+380 PPPERP